1 MGVNLQK
8 GQKVS
13 LTKEQPGLSKVI
25 VGLGWDE
32 AVTGQTIDCDA
43 FAILLTNG
51 KAASQSDVVYYRNLQ
66 HPSGSIIHMG
76 DNLTGAGEGDDEQI
90 TIDLN
95 NVPSRYEKIVIA
107 VNIYK
112 AREKNQQFGMIRN
125 AFIRL
130 VDARTNA
137 EICIY
142 NLTDNYSGM
151 TAVIFGEL
159 YRDGSEWKFGA
170 VGQGTTDGAV
180 SEVASRY
187 GLAMNSSPAG
197 GPAQSSGGCYVAT
210 AVYGSYDCPQVWTL
224 RRYRDYTLAETLRG
238 RAFIK
243 TYYAISPTL
252 VRWFGETAWF
262 KKLWR
267 DKLDRMVTTLNAR
280 GIEDTPY
287 IDRIW

>member
-8 GQKVS
+8 GQKVNLS
-13 LTKEQPGLSKVI
+13 KEQPGLSKVV

-32 AVTGQTIDCDA
+32 AVSGQTIDCDA

-51 KAASQSDVVYYRNLQ
+51 VVTSRSDVVYFGNL
-66 HPSGSIIHMG
+66 HHSSGSVIHKG
-76 DNLTGAGEGDDEQI
+76 DDLTGAGKGDDEQI
-90 TIDLN
+90 VIDLSS
-95 NVPSRYEKIVIA
+95 VPSRHEKIVIA
-107 VNIYK
+107 VNIFK

-142 NLTDNYSGM
+142 NLTDSYSGM

-170 VGQGTTDGAV
+170 VGQGTTDGAI
-180 SEVASRY
+180 SEVVSRY
-187 GLAMNSSPAG
+187 GPAMG
-197 GPAQSSGGCYVAT
+197 GTPNTASQSSSGGCYVAT

-224 RRYRDYTLAETLRG
+224 RRYRDYTLAETFLG
-238 RAFIK
+238 RVFIK
-243 TYYAISPTL
+243 VYYAISPTL
-252 VRWFGETAWF
+252 VKWFGKTSWF
-262 KKLWR
+262 EAFWR
-267 DKLDRMVTTLNAR
+267 RKLDRMVSSLNAK
-280 GIEDTPY
+280 GVESSPYED
-287 IDRIW
+287 RVW